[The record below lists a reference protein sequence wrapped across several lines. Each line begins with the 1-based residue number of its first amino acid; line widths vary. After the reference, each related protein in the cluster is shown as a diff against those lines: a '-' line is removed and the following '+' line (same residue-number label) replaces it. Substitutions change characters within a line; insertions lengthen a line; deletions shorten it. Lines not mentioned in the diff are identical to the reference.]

1 MDKRGNISDR
11 LKQVCAYADDI
22 AIIART
28 KKALIETFETLVTDA
43 KKHGLIINQMITK
56 YVQNSKENRAVK
68 DMKIRQMKFEQVKS
82 FKYFGTQQNSH
93 NSTHEEIQCRL
104 ISGNK
109 TLYANKQLLSSTSI
123 SRNAKLKIYKSLIR
137 SVVTY
142 GCESWTLTKAEE
154 EKLRIFEHKIIRKIY
169 GPIQEPNGYRGI
181 RTSNETK
188 EIIKGEDIVKFIKSQ
203 RIR

>member
-169 GPIQEPNGYRGI
+169 GPIQEPNGYWRI

-188 EIIKGEDIVKFIKSQ
+188 EIIKGEDSVKFIKSQ

>member
-1 MDKRGNISDR
+1 MKDK
-11 LKQVCAYADDI
+11 
-22 AIIART
+22 
-28 KKALIETFETLVTDA
+28 
-43 KKHGLIINQMITK
+43 
-56 YVQNSKENRAVK
+56 
-68 DMKIRQMKFEQVKS
+68 KIGQMKFEQVKS

-137 SVVTY
+137 SVVSN

-154 EKLRIFEHKIIRKIY
+154 EKLRIFEYKIIRKIY